1 MNPRRILTVATQVF
15 WEVIRD
21 RIFYLL
27 ILFVGLLAVII
38 RLLPE
43 VSATLEDKISIDVAL
58 AAINLLGL
66 VVTVAMSTA
75 LVNQEIERR
84 TVYSLIAKPIRYSEL
99 IIGKHLGLCSVLG
112 ILIALMTGASLLILS
127 WNQVSYPAIS
137 LIISNGFLWLKLCLI
152 AAVGILFGVF
162 TSSLLAT
169 LLTFGVYLM
178 GSLSR
183 DLLNIGKLSPTSGL
197 EQLTR
202 VFYLVVPDL
211 ARLDLKN
218 DAVYG
223 QLPPPS
229 LLLTNAGYGILYTM
243 MVLFLA
249 IAIFSRRE
257 F

>member
-1 MNPRRILTVATQVF
+1 MNPRRIFTVATQVF
-15 WEVIRD
+15 WDVIRD

-27 ILFVGLLAVII
+27 ILFVGLLAVVT

-43 VSATLEDKISIDVAL
+43 VSATLEDKISIDVSL
-58 AAINLLGL
+58 AAINVFGL
-66 VVTVAMSTA
+66 VIAIAISTA

-84 TVYSLIAKPIRYSEL
+84 TVYVLLAKPIRYSEL
-99 IIGKHLGLCSVLG
+99 IIGKHLGLCGVLA
-112 ILIALMTGASLLILS
+112 ILIAVMTGASLLILS

-183 DLLNIGKLSPTSGL
+183 DLFNIGKLSQTPGL

-202 VFYLVVPDL
+202 AFYLVIPDL

-218 DAVYG
+218 DAVYD
-223 QLPPPS
+223 QLPSPS
-229 LLLTNAGYGILYTM
+229 LLLTNAGYGILYTI
-243 MVLFLA
+243 MVLCLA
-249 IAIFSRRE
+249 IAIFSQRE